1 MRLKN
6 ILITVKDMEQSKR
19 FYQELFGLA
28 VLTDFGENVILSEG
42 LVLQEQKLWESFVGR
57 EVHLGGC
64 DAELHFE
71 ENDMDEFLKKLQN
84 SSFEIRYVNE
94 LMEHDWGQRIIRIYD
109 PDRHV
114 IEVGESLDYVA
125 RRFLNQGWSIE
136 AVAKKTQLPL
146 SRIEEMK
153 QRYD

>member
-1 MRLKN
+1 
-6 ILITVKDMEQSKR
+6 
-19 FYQELFGLA
+19 
-28 VLTDFGENVILSEG
+28 
-42 LVLQEQKLWESFVGR
+42 
-57 EVHLGGC
+57 
-64 DAELHFE
+64 
-71 ENDMDEFLKKLQN
+71 MDGFLKKLQN

-109 PDRHV
+109 PDKHI
-114 IEVGESLDYVA
+114 IEVGESLDCVA
-125 RRFLNQGWSIE
+125 RRFLNQGWSTE